1 MKSEG
6 GACASSISVA
16 SSGMI
21 GTGQCGNVEK
31 MLGEV
36 LLCTS
41 LLLTGSLP
49 SKVTLMTL
57 SYNPLVVFL
66 SLTTAYLIDVLRI
79 QWRITSK

>member
-1 MKSEG
+1 
-6 GACASSISVA
+6 
-16 SSGMI
+16 MI
-21 GTGQCGNVEK
+21 GTGHCGNVEK

-41 LLLTGSLP
+41 LLLTETLP
-49 SKVTLMTL
+49 SQVTLMTL

-79 QWRITSK
+79 QCRIAN